1 MFQKKIFGCLPSVN
15 LQNLVKCF
23 TYHVNNISSGKV
35 KKTNLGELKVE
46 EILVLVVWI
55 DLFYETQYSKVF
67 HSSQDGDFT
76 VIVLPGGFDT
86 LFSRG

>member
-1 MFQKKIFGCLPSVN
+1 MLGDPNKG
-15 LQNLVKCF
+15 
-23 TYHVNNISSGKV
+23 
-35 KKTNLGELKVE
+35 LGELRVE

-67 HSSQDGDFT
+67 QSSQDGDFT